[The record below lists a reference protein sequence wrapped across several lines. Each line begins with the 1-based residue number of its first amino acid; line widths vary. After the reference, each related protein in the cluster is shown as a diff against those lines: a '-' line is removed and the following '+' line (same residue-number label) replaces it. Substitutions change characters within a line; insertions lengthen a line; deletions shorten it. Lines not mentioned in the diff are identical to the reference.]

1 MTSPAAGAPKTHP
14 VEITVNNKPVA
25 IDGPRVTG
33 LQIKEAATGQGV
45 QIGLDFQLTEV
56 HKDRTRKIIGDTDT
70 VTVHPGSTFVAAA
83 GDDNS

>member
-1 MTSPAAGAPKTHP
+1 MTSTAPQAPQAHP
-14 VEITVNNKPVA
+14 VEITVNNKPVTV
-25 IDGPRVTG
+25 DGARLTG
-33 LQIKEAATGQGV
+33 LQIKEAAANQGV

-70 VTVHPGSTFVAAA
+70 VTVHPGSAFVAAA

>member
-1 MTSPAAGAPKTHP
+1 MSSAAEAPQAHP
-14 VEITVNNKPVA
+14 VEIAVNNKPVTVE
-25 IDGPRVTG
+25 GPRITG
-33 LQIKEAATGQGV
+33 LQIKEAAVNQGV

-70 VTVHPGSTFVAAA
+70 VTVHPGSTVVAAA